1 MRQLVIAFAAVL
13 AAVAAPQAQD
23 AGPAFEVASLKRT
36 RPLLTP
42 TFFQAATD
50 RLSIGNVPLR
60 MLLQLAYE
68 VEPQQ
73 IVGDPEWI
81 DSERYDIT
89 ARAAHPFSPAGQW
102 RAMLRTLL
110 IERFQLKVGRETR
123 PAQVLVLALARPD
136 GRLGDGLRRATA
148 KCEELTDPSSP
159 PGDDPCGLLAAN
171 RASVTGRMAVRG
183 LTIGMLARLLRSE
196 VGQPV
201 RDETGLSGAFDWEL
215 AFAPRQGSVSDT
227 DAAVFTAVQE
237 QLGLKLE
244 RRRSTLDVIVID
256 HAERPAAD

>member
-1 MRQLVIAFAAVL
+1 
-13 AAVAAPQAQD
+13 
-23 AGPAFEVASLKRT
+23 
-36 RPLLTP
+36 
-42 TFFQAATD
+42 
-50 RLSIGNVPLR
+50 
-60 MLLQLAYE
+60 
-68 VEPQQ
+68 
-73 IVGDPEWI
+73 
-81 DSERYDIT
+81 
-89 ARAAHPFSPAGQW
+89 
-102 RAMLRTLL
+102 
-110 IERFQLKVGRETR
+110 
-123 PAQVLVLALARPD
+123 
-136 GRLGDGLRRATA
+136 
-148 KCEELTDPSSP
+148 
-159 PGDDPCGLLAAN
+159 
-171 RASVTGRMAVRG
+171 MAVRG